1 MSASLFSDVKLGPS
15 DPILGLIEGFNRDTR
30 TTKVNLGVGVY
41 FTDEGRIPVLR
52 AVAAAERQRAAE
64 VLPRGYLPIEGIA
77 AYDSAV
83 QQLLF
88 GANSSL
94 VASGRVLTAQALGGT
109 GGLKIGADLLK
120 RVLPNATVAISDPSW
135 ENHRSIFEGAGFNV
149 ISYPY
154 YDATTQGLD
163 FDGMAASL
171 RGLAPR
177 SIVVL
182 HACCHNPTGVDLT
195 LPQWRQVVD
204 IVREHDLVPFL
215 DIAYQGFGNGI
226 DADGAAVRLF
236 AETDMTFLISS
247 SFSKS
252 FSLYGE
258 RVGALTIVDQ
268 SKDESTRVMSQLKR
282 VIRANYSTPPTHGGA
297 VVAAVL
303 TTPQLRAEWEK
314 ELGEMRERIK
324 TMRDGLVDGLR
335 ARGVKRDFSFVLR
348 QNGMFSYTGLT
359 PEQVDRLREEFGIY
373 AVHTG
378 RICVAA
384 LNSHNLDYVCDSIA
398 AVTRPITE
406 NCEASSP
413 QI

>member
-1 MSASLFSDVKLGPS
+1 MSASLFSDVKLGPA
-15 DPILGLIEGFNRDTR
+15 DPILGLIEGFNRDAR

-77 AYDSAV
+77 AYDKAV

-88 GANSSL
+88 GASSPL
-94 VASGRVLTAQALGGT
+94 IASGRVLTAQALGGT
-109 GGLKIGADLLK
+109 GGLKIGADLLT
-120 RVLPNATVAISDPSW
+120 RVLPSATVAISDPSW
-135 ENHRSIFEGAGFNV
+135 ENHRAIFEGAGFNV

-171 RGLAPR
+171 RALPPR
-177 SIVVL
+177 SIAVL

-204 IVREHDLVPFL
+204 IVRERDLVPFL
-215 DIAYQGFGNGI
+215 DIAYQGFGDGI
-226 DADGAAVRLF
+226 EADGAAVRLF
-236 AETDMTFLISS
+236 ADTDMTFMISS

-268 SKDESTRVMSQLKR
+268 SQDESTRVMSQLKR

-297 VVAAVL
+297 VVATVL

-324 TMRDGLVDGLR
+324 SMREGLVEGLR
-335 ARGVKRDFSFVLR
+335 TRGVERDFSFVLR
-348 QNGMFSYTGLT
+348 QKGMFSYSGLT
-359 PEQVDRLREEFGIY
+359 AKQVDRLRDEFGIY

-384 LNSHNLDYVCDSIA
+384 LNSRNLDYVCDSIA
-398 AVTRPITE
+398 TVTRAISE